1 MCLGHSGKCAESGSE
16 FSTRVLRDYSRAV
29 FRNTAA
35 ELAAIVAAAGEE
47 KVDVLDLLMRL
58 TLDSIFQVGF
68 GVSLAA
74 VFGSSSEEVATF
86 AKAFD
91 DASEQV
97 LYRFIDPLWKAKR
110 LLNVLSEADMKRSV
124 RTINDFVYA
133 VIDRKIEQ
141 MGRDQQEFVS
151 SKT

>member
-1 MCLGHSGKCAESGSE
+1 
-16 FSTRVLRDYSRAV
+16 V
-29 FRNTAA
+29 FRDTTA

-74 VFGSSSEEVATF
+74 VFGSSSEEVAAF

-110 LLNVLSEADMKRSV
+110 LLNVLSEVHMM
-124 RTINDFVYA
+124 T
-133 VIDRKIEQ
+133 
-141 MGRDQQEFVS
+141 
-151 SKT
+151 